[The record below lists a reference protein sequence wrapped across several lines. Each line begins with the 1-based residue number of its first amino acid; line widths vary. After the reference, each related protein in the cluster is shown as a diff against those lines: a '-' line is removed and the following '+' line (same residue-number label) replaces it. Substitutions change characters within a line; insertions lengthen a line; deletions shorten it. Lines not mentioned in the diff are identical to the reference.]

1 MTKLLTLTDGT
12 QYNIDEESSY
22 TNVIMHVGTFAEVDM
37 IAAKFT
43 RENMLRVTIDTEVYE
58 GLIPLG
64 TSAFK
69 DGEQI
74 RVTISARAQTFEEIT
89 TAQISELQDAI
100 LEIIS
105 GEEEA

>member
-12 QYNIDEESSY
+12 QYQIDEESSY
-22 TNVIMHVGTFAEVDM
+22 TNILMHVGTFAEVDM
-37 IAAKFT
+37 ISAKFT
-43 RENMLRVTIDTEVYE
+43 RENMLRVTIDTEVHE

-64 TSAFK
+64 VSAYR

-74 RVTISARAQTFEEIT
+74 RVNISTRAQTFEEIT

-105 GEEEA
+105 GGEEA